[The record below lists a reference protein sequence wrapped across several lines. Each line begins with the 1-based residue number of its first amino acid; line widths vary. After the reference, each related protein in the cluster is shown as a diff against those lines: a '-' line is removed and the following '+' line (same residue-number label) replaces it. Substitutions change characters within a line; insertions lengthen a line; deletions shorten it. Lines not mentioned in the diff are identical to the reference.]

1 MFFSGK
7 RKAPEG
13 GLCRE
18 PVRKDVTSILE
29 YLALLEEEIAVSNN
43 HLMSCLHEECED
55 DAKLQSSILDMMV
68 LLEKAQ
74 TWAKSDVYE
83 DDIVTFSLARSS
95 SSWDELQQDLEELFS
110 DFTDYDDAARLT
122 LGTAADWSMCRDE
135 KSSMVRYVDEV
146 RHAAQGSQRKETGS
160 SDKYVILPTSGR
172 HEHTFIFLH
181 GFKMEAKDMLE
192 VFVDLSKV
200 MPTWRFVLPQAP
212 LTAITA
218 HGGVR
223 SFSWFDYLTDQEGLR
238 EDTIDI
244 FGLRRMKVE
253 LQNLA
258 SSEKGLLPEGHRVV
272 VGGLSQGGTMA
283 LHLAASSEFQA
294 VVTAVA
300 CRLSCSTTRPLKCP
314 WHALIAS
321 ADDVFPSS
329 WSSALMKGVSTVRT
343 VVDNHYLEQ
352 TDMTAFFQEILLR
365 LQTEK
370 SQNA

>member
-13 GLCRE
+13 PQDVGLCRE
-18 PVRKDVTSILE
+18 PVRKDAASMLE
-29 YLALLEEEIAVSNN
+29 TLALLEEEIVVSNN
-43 HLMSCLHEECED
+43 HLMCCLHEECEED
-55 DAKLQSSILDMMV
+55 DAKLQSSIVDMMA

-74 TWAKSDVYE
+74 TWAKSGICE
-83 DDIVTFSLARSS
+83 DEIASFSLARSS
-95 SSWDELQQDLEELFS
+95 SYWDDLQQDLAELS
-110 DFTDYDDAARLT
+110 T
-122 LGTAADWSMCRDE
+122 LGTAADWSMCSDE

-160 SDKYVILPTSGR
+160 SDKFVILPTSGR
-172 HEHTFIFLH
+172 HEHTFVFLH
-181 GFKMEAKDMLE
+181 GFKMEAKDMLD
-192 VFVDLSKV
+192 VFVDLSKE

-212 LTAITA
+212 LLAITA
-218 HGGVR
+218 HGGAQ

-253 LQNLA
+253 LQSLA
-258 SSEKGLLPEGHRVV
+258 SSEKGLLPEGRRVV
-272 VGGLSQGGTMA
+272 MGGLSQGGTMA

-314 WHALIAS
+314 WHALVAS

-329 WSSALMKGVSTVRT
+329 WSNALMKGVSTVRT

-365 LQTEK
+365 LQTEN